1 MGALLTNK
9 DKARPGRG
17 LMRFIRSRDGS
28 VAIEF
33 GALAIPFAA
42 LVFAILESCISFA
55 GQQLLANTTDDIA
68 RKLRTGQL
76 RAADVNE
83 GGLRTLI
90 CDQMKI
96 IVSSDCPGLVFDLR
110 KVDSFDEAS
119 KLGISLNAAKDDID
133 ASGFGV
139 TPGPAMSKN
148 VLRVYYKW
156 PVMTDLIRKS
166 VSNLKDNKT
175 LLFSMS
181 TWQNEPF

>member
-1 MGALLTNK
+1 MGKHFT
-9 DKARPGRG
+9 DTDSARPRRS
-17 LMRFIRSRDGS
+17 LLRFVRSRDGS

-68 RKLRTGQL
+68 RRLRTGQI
-76 RAADVNE
+76 RAVDMNE
-83 GGLRTLI
+83 DSLRTLI

-119 KLGISLNAAKDDID
+119 KLGISLNTAKDDINT
-133 ASGFGV
+133 SGFGV

-175 LLFSMS
+175 LLFSMA